1 MLRKREKG
9 RQLKIHLG
17 RRDVAKFAGHSLNG
31 FEVLQFYSEGGGGGV
46 KCSRTPPGLNRVKLD
61 TSLLRVVCFVP

>member
-31 FEVLQFYSEGGGGGV
+31 FEVLQFYSEGGGRGKGS
-46 KCSRTPPGLNRVKLD
+46 KAPAP
-61 TSLLRVVCFVP
+61 LLV